1 MAQLIMDWI
10 NEEVCLSRRITS
22 LEEDLKDGYL
32 IGELLAF
39 YNQQDDFDK
48 FLSKGNPDAM
58 INNFCLLEVSF
69 KRLGITFNS
78 KTAFDIMNGNS
89 GVIRSL
95 LYEIKTAVDVIV
107 KTSQPIVV
115 KTDGGEKGE
124 KLVRVVPTT
133 RPSYDKTMSQT
144 FENCV
149 RAGIANPSNVLIDKA
164 TSRFMDKERQ
174 FYQTIEKMERASV
187 DNYQEDFQRKKQME
201 KQRKKPEYI
210 G

>member
-89 GVIRSL
+89 IQ
-95 LYEIKTAVDVIV
+95 ITKTLGY
-107 KTSQPIVV
+107 P
-115 KTDGGEKGE
+115 
-124 KLVRVVPTT
+124 
-133 RPSYDKTMSQT
+133 MSPAI
-144 FENCV
+144 F
-149 RAGIANPSNVLIDKA
+149 SNI
-164 TSRFMDKERQ
+164 
-174 FYQTIEKMERASV
+174 
-187 DNYQEDFQRKKQME
+187 
-201 KQRKKPEYI
+201 P
-210 G
+210 